1 MLSRVDARPLLCLCL
16 ALSAMHTHAQMS
28 PVGTWLTFD
37 NKSKLAKSEV
47 VVSEVNGIVVGKV
60 SKLLLKDV
68 PQNAVCKLCTDDR
81 KDTPIIGLE
90 IIRGA
95 TKVPDKTVWEGGKV
109 LEPESGKSY
118 SLRLTPMDGGNKLEV
133 YGSVLGFGRSH
144 TWVRVR

>member
-16 ALSAMHTHAQMS
+16 ALSAMQTHAQMS

-60 SKLLLKDV
+60 STLLLKDV
-68 PQNAVCKLCTDDR
+68 PQNVVCKLCTDDR
-81 KDTPIIGLE
+81 KDKPIIGLE

-133 YGSVLGFGRSH
+133 YGSVLGIGRAH

>member
-1 MLSRVDARPLLCLCL
+1 
-16 ALSAMHTHAQMS
+16 MS

-68 PQNAVCKLCTDDR
+68 PQNVVCKLCTDDR
-81 KDTPIIGLE
+81 KDKPIIGLE

-95 TKVPDKTVWEGGKV
+95 TKVPDKTVWEGGKI
-109 LEPESGKSY
+109 
-118 SLRLTPMDGGNKLEV
+118 
-133 YGSVLGFGRSH
+133 GRAH
-144 TWVRVR
+144 V

>member
-1 MLSRVDARPLLCLCL
+1 MLSRVDARPLLCLYL
-16 ALSAMHTHAQMS
+16 ALSAMQTHAQMS

-60 SKLLLKDV
+60 SKLLLNDV

-81 KDTPIIGLE
+81 KDKPIIGLE

-118 SLRLTPMDGGNKLEV
+118 SLRLTPMDGGNTDAW
-133 YGSVLGFGRSH
+133 VLD
-144 TWVRVR
+144 T

>member
-1 MLSRVDARPLLCLCL
+1 MLSRVDARPLLCLYL
-16 ALSAMHTHAQMS
+16 ALSAMQTHAQMS

-37 NKSKLAKSEV
+37 NKSKLAKSEI

-60 SKLLLKDV
+60 SKLLLNDV

-81 KDTPIIGLE
+81 KDKPIIGLE

-133 YGSVLGFGRSH
+133 YGSVLGIGRAH

>member
-1 MLSRVDARPLLCLCL
+1 MLSRVDARPLLCLCI
-16 ALSAMHTHAQMS
+16 ALSAMQTQAQMS

-81 KDTPIIGLE
+81 KDKPIIGLE

-109 LEPESGKSY
+109 LEPESGQRY

-133 YGSVLGFGRSH
+133 YGSVLGIGRAH